1 MRWHILG
8 GWEKFNNYAIWMVK
22 VAYVNL
28 LWIGFTIVGLGVFG
42 LFPATGAMF
51 AIVQKWL
58 QNEPVDR
65 IFHSFWKT
73 FRREF
78 ISLNKF
84 GLFFIV
90 IGYVLV
96 YDFMFVY
103 KNVDKLQ
110 LLFPILL
117 FLAICYLLTLLYFFP
132 IYTQFKMKFFQYIK
146 QSFLIG
152 ASSVV
157 ETILIFTACMLLGII
172 INLIPGIIP
181 LFTGS
186 VLAVAITWCSNRALI
201 KIKSKKKSFIHH

>member
-1 MRWHILG
+1 MS
-8 GWEKFNNYAIWMVK
+8 GWEKFNSYAIWMLK

-28 LWIGFTIVGLGVFG
+28 LWIGFTIAGLGVFG

-51 AIVQKWL
+51 VIVQKWL
-58 QNEPVDR
+58 RDEPVDR

-73 FRREF
+73 FRKEF

-84 GLFFIV
+84 GLFFIL

-96 YDFMFVY
+96 YDFLFVY
-103 KNVDKLQ
+103 QNVDKLK
-110 LLFPILL
+110 LLFPVLL
-117 FLAICYLLTLLYFFP
+117 FLAICYLVALLYFFP
-132 IYTQFKMKFFQYIK
+132 VYTQFEMKFFQYIK

-152 ASSVV
+152 ASSLV
-157 ETILIFTACMLLGII
+157 ETILMLTACMLLGII

-186 VLAVAITWCSNRALI
+186 VLAVAITWCSNRALH
-201 KIKSKKKSFIHH
+201 KIKGQKKSVRLS